1 MRAAMTRP
9 LALIAALLS
18 VSAST
23 VYAADSCGGGCPKL
37 PKTSRSVSATIPAL
51 PTTSSS
57 PAILSAGLAKG
68 KPKRVLHVEATITS
82 GPIGWASASTLFMV
96 AYTNGNLMQ
105 PGINTASAPSQ
116 SCAANSACSLTA
128 SYWLDLDAFPSLIG
142 VPITVDLIGVQT
154 NGAAGTATMTVR
166 MDKK

>member
-18 VSAST
+18 VSASA

-96 AYTNGNLMQ
+96 AGLH
-105 PGINTASAPSQ
+105 P
-116 SCAANSACSLTA
+116 
-128 SYWLDLDAFPSLIG
+128 
-142 VPITVDLIGVQT
+142 
-154 NGAAGTATMTVR
+154 AAGPLRDPFRSLDPVHVGCCPGVEFGRGLLA
-166 MDKK
+166 